1 MQRIEVYYKILS
13 KFGEDHQKIK
23 AIEELNELGTEIAKD
38 LNGNGDTDKIIDE
51 LADAWIMLE
60 QLRLIYPDVSN
71 RINYKIKRMIERYEL
86 EK

>member
-1 MQRIEVYYKILS
+1 MERIDVYFKILS
-13 KFGEDHQKIK
+13 NLGEKHQKIK

-38 LNGNGDTDKIIDE
+38 LNGQGDVEKIIDE

-60 QLRLIYPDVSN
+60 QLRLIYPDVSD
-71 RINYKIKRMIERYEL
+71 RINYKINRLIERYEL